1 MFHYFVLKT
10 DNYNVVYKF
19 TKAGYT
25 ALYWHEHHYT
35 VRYDGILV
43 VLIDT
48 AKLLGVVFAGFV
60 CVCVGGCCFFGF
72 FFVFV
77 S

>member
-1 MFHYFVLKT
+1 MFHNDEYYFVLKT

-35 VRYDGILV
+35 VRSRWD
-43 VLIDT
+43 
-48 AKLLGVVFAGFV
+48 LG
-60 CVCVGGCCFFGF
+60 CFN
-72 FFVFV
+72 
-77 S
+77 